1 MAQMLEHLPSKCES
15 LSSELGG
22 GGKGNYDQLVSLG
35 D

>member
-22 GGKGNYDQLVSLG
+22 VKGNYDQLVSLG